1 MCVCVCV
8 CAHMRVC
15 VGGGGKCGVWFHTD
29 FVNQFLCLRTPGAMG
44 VQYMCVLCVVLCV
57 SADLKLIPII
67 PLNTIHVDKNLMN
80 SICESLLL
88 FYLVCACMYVCVHE
102 LVCVCVRVYVCMYC
116 TCVLVCACE
125 CEVHPSIAT
134 IITIPI
140 TRTSP
145 YLSS

>member
-1 MCVCVCV
+1 M
-8 CAHMRVC
+8 
-15 VGGGGKCGVWFHTD
+15 
-29 FVNQFLCLRTPGAMG
+29 RTPGAVG

-88 FYLVCACMYVCVHE
+88 FYLVCACMYVCVCMSLYVCAHA
-102 LVCVCVRVYVCMYC
+102 CVCVRVYVFMYC

-125 CEVHPSIAT
+125 CDASIAT